1 MGTGTRLVELSQT
14 AQGLE
19 GKELWT
25 SKDMKPDFND
35 LLIQDG
41 YLYGFDNA
49 IFACVDL
56 KDGARKWK
64 GGRYEKGQALLL
76 ADSKLIVVVSERGGV
91 GALASDP
98 REAHRARHT
107 AGDERQDVE
116 SPSGCRRSTV
126 CAECGRSDLLQAPD
140 GRLIRPSEVSG
151 FPVGVRAMN
160 ITLAQC
166 PSHQPVTASP
176 ICLDVARL
184 CPYPPAAR
192 LLTWLLRR
200 FRAHPL
206 SRPCCLPRCHGR
218 TLV

>member
-76 ADSKLIVVVSERGGV
+76 ADSKLIVVVSERGGLV
-91 GALASDP
+91 
-98 REAHRARHT
+98 
-107 AGDERQDVE
+107 
-116 SPSGCRRSTV
+116 
-126 CAECGRSDLLQAPD
+126 
-140 GRLIRPSEVSG
+140 
-151 FPVGVRAMN
+151 
-160 ITLAQC
+160 
-166 PSHQPVTASP
+166 
-176 ICLDVARL
+176 
-184 CPYPPAAR
+184 
-192 LLTWLLRR
+192 LLR
-200 FRAHPL
+200 ATPEKLIELATLPAMSGKTWNHPVVVGDRL
-206 SRPCCLPRCHGR
+206 YVRNAEEAICYRLR
-218 TLV
+218 TAD